1 MHLLGNVKAKHAL
14 IIDDMIDTGG
24 TIAAA
29 AEAMKEHG
37 AKKVSICVTHS
48 LLTGNAVKYLT
59 AIDADVVTT
68 DTVAI
73 PKEKRFKNLKVLSI
87 APLLADVIKRI
98 QEREPLSP
106 LFEPV
111 TF

>member
-1 MHLLGNVKAKHAL
+1 M
-14 IIDDMIDTGG
+14 
-24 TIAAA
+24 
-29 AEAMKEHG
+29 
-37 AKKVSICVTHS
+37 
-48 LLTGNAVKYLT
+48 
-59 AIDADVVTT
+59 DVVTT

-73 PKEKRFKNLKVLSI
+73 PKEKQFKNLKILSI

-98 QEREPLSP
+98 QNRESLSP